1 MAHDDNWRIGGG
13 SSSTTGM
20 ERKRTVGARASLGNW
35 TEGKRKKKKQTQTI
49 LDRKTRKEQTE
60 TKFTKTK

>member
-13 SSSTTGM
+13 SSTTGM
-20 ERKRTVGARASLGNW
+20 ERKGTVGARASLGNW